1 MGEKI
6 PDLGRALG
14 APWYV
19 RLGLKLGRGGVVAKV
34 GKLFEGR
41 PGLTRTILALYIA
54 ATAVLHAVGLQ
65 GPAELLTTAWTWM
78 GLSGATAAAPVDTT
92 ALSAA
97 VDAFVTAV
105 LGLVAIA
112 RPLIRWVLAGWK
124 KPGLGSVTP
133 PGPLASV

>member
-1 MGEKI
+1 MGEKV

-14 APWYV
+14 APWYI

-54 ATAVLHAVGLQ
+54 VTAILHAVGLQ
-65 GPAELLTTAWTWM
+65 GPAELLTTAWAWL
-78 GLSGATAAAPVDTT
+78 GLTQATAGAPVDTT

-97 VDAFVTAV
+97 VDAFVTAT
-105 LGLVAIA
+105 LGLIAIV
-112 RPLIRWVLAGWK
+112 RPLVRWVMAAWK
-124 KPGLGSVTP
+124 KTDLGSVTP
-133 PGPLASV
+133 PGPLASA